1 MKRAGNIYYMAISVL
16 LLLLFITPIFMAGT
30 YRKTAS
36 TIEDETC
43 PKAEV
48 EADNEGSNNNN
59 YDASIDSGDTVS
71 DLSTTASLSSN
82 TPLAKALNYLKS
94 IQEADGKISDFA
106 TSCWAAMAIAAA
118 GEDPHNWKGSSG
130 KSIVDYLIENRD
142 QLNLD
147 LPTDVARFV
156 LAMTASR
163 ENPRNISGTN
173 YVEILK
179 GFFNNGQ
186 IGSTSQLNDDFWG
199 VMALISAGEN
209 ASSTIIRGSVGF
221 IKEKQNADGGWSWAV
236 NGISDVDDT
245 AAAVMAL
252 ISAGEDPNSSTIVKA
267 LQYLKSQQQSN
278 GGFLS
283 WGIVNSASDSWAIGA
298 ICSVGQDPADW
309 KVNDVSVL
317 DHLLSLQNPD
327 GSFNWTATTPS
338 NKALMTSYAVVAL
351 CKRQYPTNGLH
362 IYTRIEGKQV
372 TIWRRRVFV
381 AASLIIDDTGQTHYL
396 PKPTVLGAL
405 DKAAEIGGF
414 TYKVRQTAY
423 GLYVYSIAGEE
434 AAGLMGWMYRVDYYM
449 PYVGMA
455 DFELNVTSPPN
466 PPHRELLIYY
476 GEWTY
481 FPLKVW
487 VDKTEVHV
495 GENITV
501 RVECYNDTSGSWQPV
516 EGATVHFLYRTYT
529 TNATGY
535 VVITVRY
542 DPPLWAEKA
551 GYIRSDV
558 IEVKVVANPVGSTTI
573 GSSQQNAVD
582 SSTFSS
588 RLYWNPSHTKFYAEL
603 WRTMVCER

>member
-1 MKRAGNIYYMAISVL
+1 
-16 LLLLFITPIFMAGT
+16 
-30 YRKTAS
+30 
-36 TIEDETC
+36 
-43 PKAEV
+43 
-48 EADNEGSNNNN
+48 
-59 YDASIDSGDTVS
+59 
-71 DLSTTASLSSN
+71 
-82 TPLAKALNYLKS
+82 
-94 IQEADGKISDFA
+94 
-106 TSCWAAMAIAAA
+106 
-118 GEDPHNWKGSSG
+118 
-130 KSIVDYLIENRD
+130 
-142 QLNLD
+142 
-147 LPTDVARFV
+147 
-156 LAMTASR
+156 
-163 ENPRNISGTN
+163 
-173 YVEILK
+173 
-179 GFFNNGQ
+179 
-186 IGSTSQLNDDFWG
+186 
-199 VMALISAGEN
+199 
-209 ASSTIIRGSVGF
+209 
-221 IKEKQNADGGWSWAV
+221 
-236 NGISDVDDT
+236 
-245 AAAVMAL
+245 
-252 ISAGEDPNSSTIVKA
+252 
-267 LQYLKSQQQSN
+267 
-278 GGFLS
+278 
-283 WGIVNSASDSWAIGA
+283 
-298 ICSVGQDPADW
+298 
-309 KVNDVSVL
+309 
-317 DHLLSLQNPD
+317 
-327 GSFNWTATTPS
+327 
-338 NKALMTSYAVVAL
+338 MTSYAVVAL